1 MNIFY
6 KYAKKYKGLR
16 NKLQHHNI
24 NTIILGMEASGES
37 QDGKTGAA
45 VKYGFYYRENM
56 EL

>member
-24 NTIILGMEASGES
+24 NTIILGMEAFGES